1 MFLELLSFLSSLD
14 TGFNVLSY
22 LTVRAVFAMM
32 TALLITLL
40 LGKWI
45 IGKLQEYQIGQ
56 VIRDDG
62 PETHLE
68 KKGTPTMGG
77 VLIFFAFFI
86 SVLIWGDWQN
96 PFLWIVIVTAL
107 LFSSIGFIDDYLKIK
122 KQNSDGLSRRQKLSA
137 QTISTLLICFWL
149 LSLNSKTIGAELLI
163 PFFKDLI
170 IPLNVIGFLII
181 GWFAIVGGS
190 NSVNLTDGL
199 DGLAIMPVI
208 IISGALGVFAYI
220 GGNYNFSGYLNM
232 PFMPGTGEAF
242 VLCAALIGAGFGFLW
257 FNTYP
262 AEIFMGDT
270 GSLALGAILAVIA
283 IIVHQEIL
291 LILMGGIFVAE
302 TLSVIIQIAYYKR
315 TQKRFFKMA
324 PIHHHFEKK
333 GLKEPKIIVRFW
345 IVTLILVLI
354 SLASIKIRSV
364 SYTHLTLPTN
374 REV

>member
-1 MFLELLSFLSSLD
+1 MFLEILSFLSSLD

-32 TALLITLL
+32 TALLITLV

-45 IGKLQEYQIGQ
+45 ISKLQHYQIGQ
-56 VIRDDG
+56 VIRNDG
-62 PETHLE
+62 PDTHLE
-68 KKGTPTMGG
+68 KAGTPTMGG
-77 VLIFFAFFI
+77 VLILFAFFI
-86 SVLIWGDWQN
+86 SVLIWGDWDN

-107 LFSSIGFIDDYLKIK
+107 LFSAIGFIDDYLKIK
-122 KQNSDGLSRRQKLSA
+122 KQNSDGLSRRQKILAQSISA
-137 QTISTLLICFWL
+137 ILICVWL

-170 IPLNVIGFLII
+170 IPLNALAFLII
-181 GWFAIVGGS
+181 GWFALVGSS

-208 IISGALGVFAYI
+208 LISGALAVFAYI

-232 PFMPGTGEAF
+232 PFMPGTGEIF
-242 VLCAALIGAGFGFLW
+242 VLCAALVGAGFGFLW

-270 GSLALGAILAVIA
+270 GSLSLGAILGVIA

-302 TLSVIIQIAYYKR
+302 TLSVIIQIGYFKR
-315 TQKRFFKMA
+315 TQKRIFLMA
-324 PIHHHFEKK
+324 PLHHHYEKK

-345 IVTLILVLI
+345 IITLILVLI
-354 SLASIKIRSV
+354 SLASIKIR
-364 SYTHLTLPTN
+364 
-374 REV
+374 

>member
-1 MFLELLSFLSSLD
+1 MFLELINFLSSLD

-32 TALLITLL
+32 TALLITLV

-45 IGKLQEYQIGQ
+45 ISKLKQYEIGQ

-62 PETHLE
+62 PETHGE
-68 KKGTPTMGG
+68 KEGTPTMGG
-77 VLIFFAFFI
+77 VLILFAFFT
-86 SVLIWGDWQN
+86 SVIIWGDWKN
-96 PFLWIVIVTAL
+96 PYLWIVLLTAL
-107 LFSSIGFIDDYLKIK
+107 LFSSIGFVDDYLKIK
-122 KQNSDGLSRRQKLSA
+122 KNNSDGLSRRQKIAA
-137 QTISTLLICFWL
+137 QSISTILICLWL
-149 LSLNSKTIGAELLI
+149 ISLDSKVIGTELLI
-163 PFFKDLI
+163 PFFKDLV
-170 IPLNVIGFLII
+170 IPLNTLGFLIV

-208 IISGALGVFAYI
+208 LISGALAVFAYI
-220 GGNYNFSGYLNM
+220 GGNYNFSAYLNM
-232 PFMPGTGEAF
+232 PFMPGTGEVF
-242 VLCAALIGAGFGFLW
+242 IVCAALIGSGFGFLW

-270 GSLALGAILAVIA
+270 GSLSLGAILAVIA

-291 LILMGGIFVAE
+291 LILMGGVFVAE
-302 TLSVIIQIAYYKR
+302 TFSVIIQIGYFKR
-315 TQKRFFKMA
+315 TQEKFFLMA
-324 PIHHHFEKK
+324 PIHHHFEKM

-354 SLASIKIRSV
+354 SLASIKIR
-364 SYTHLTLPTN
+364 
-374 REV
+374 

>member
-1 MFLELLSFLSSLD
+1 MFLELISFLSSLD

-32 TALLITLL
+32 TALLITLV

-45 IGKLQEYQIGQ
+45 ISKLKQYEIGQ

-62 PETHLE
+62 PETHGE
-68 KKGTPTMGG
+68 KEGTPTMGG
-77 VLIFFAFFI
+77 VLILFAFFT
-86 SVLIWGDWQN
+86 SVIIWGDWRN
-96 PFLWIVIVTAL
+96 PYLWIVLLTAL

-122 KQNSDGLSRRQKLSA
+122 KKNSDGLSRRQKIAA
-137 QTISTLLICFWL
+137 QSISTILICLWL
-149 LSLNSKTIGAELLI
+149 ISLDSKVIGTELLI
-163 PFFKDLI
+163 PFFKDLV
-170 IPLNVIGFLII
+170 IPLNTLGFLIV

-208 IISGALGVFAYI
+208 LISGALAVFAYI
-220 GGNYNFSGYLNM
+220 GGNYNFSAYLNM
-232 PFMPGTGEAF
+232 PFMPGTGEVF
-242 VLCAALIGAGFGFLW
+242 IVCAALIGSGFGFLW

-270 GSLALGAILAVIA
+270 GSLSLGAVLAVIA

-291 LILMGGIFVAE
+291 LILMGGVFVAE
-302 TLSVIIQIAYYKR
+302 TFSVIIQIGYFKR
-315 TQKRFFKMA
+315 TQEKFFLMA
-324 PIHHHFEKK
+324 PIHHHFEKM

-354 SLASIKIRSV
+354 SLASIKIR
-364 SYTHLTLPTN
+364 
-374 REV
+374 

>member
-1 MFLELLSFLSSLD
+1 MFLELISFLSSLD

-32 TALLITLL
+32 TALLITLV

-45 IGKLQEYQIGQ
+45 ISKLKQYEIGQ

-62 PETHLE
+62 PETHGE
-68 KKGTPTMGG
+68 KEGTPTMGG
-77 VLIFFAFFI
+77 VLILFAFFT
-86 SVLIWGDWQN
+86 SVIIWGDWRN
-96 PFLWIVIVTAL
+96 PYLWIVLLTAL

-122 KQNSDGLSRRQKLSA
+122 KKNSDGLSRRQKIAA
-137 QTISTLLICFWL
+137 QSISTILICLWL
-149 LSLNSKTIGAELLI
+149 ISLDSKVIGTELLI
-163 PFFKDLI
+163 PFFKDLV
-170 IPLNVIGFLII
+170 IPLNTLGFLIV

-208 IISGALGVFAYI
+208 LISGALAVFAYI
-220 GGNYNFSGYLNM
+220 GGNYNFSAYLNM
-232 PFMPGTGEAF
+232 PFMPGTGEVF
-242 VLCAALIGAGFGFLW
+242 VVCAALIGSGFGFLW

-270 GSLALGAILAVIA
+270 GSLSLGAVLAVIA

-291 LILMGGIFVAE
+291 LILMGGVFVAE
-302 TLSVIIQIAYYKR
+302 TFSVIIQIGYFKR
-315 TQKRFFKMA
+315 TQEKFFLMA
-324 PIHHHFEKK
+324 PIHHHFEKM

-354 SLASIKIRSV
+354 SLASIKIR
-364 SYTHLTLPTN
+364 
-374 REV
+374 

>member
-1 MFLELLSFLSSLD
+1 MSFLSSLD

-32 TALLITLL
+32 TSLLITLL

-45 IGKLQEYQIGQ
+45 ISKLQQYQIGQ
-56 VIRDDG
+56 VIRSDG
-62 PETHLE
+62 PESHRDKE
-68 KKGTPTMGG
+68 GTPTMGG
-77 VLIFFAFFI
+77 VLILFAFFT
-86 SVLIWGDWQN
+86 SVIIWGDWRN

-122 KQNSDGLSRRQKLSA
+122 KQNSDGLSRRQKILA
-137 QTISTLLICFWL
+137 QSISTILICIWL
-149 LSLNSKTIGAELLI
+149 LSLNSKTIGAEILI
-163 PFFKDLI
+163 PFFKDLV
-170 IPLNVIGFLII
+170 IPLNAFGFLIV

-208 IISGALGVFAYI
+208 LISGALAVFAYI
-220 GGNYNFSGYLNM
+220 GGNYNFSAYLNM
-232 PFMPGTGEAF
+232 PFMPGTGEVF
-242 VLCAALIGAGFGFLW
+242 VICAALIGSGFGFLW

-262 AEIFMGDT
+262 AEIFMGDI
-270 GSLALGAILAVIA
+270 GSLSLGAILAVIA

-302 TLSVIIQIAYYKR
+302 TLSVILQIGYFKR
-315 TQKRFFKMA
+315 TQKRLFLMA
-324 PIHHHFEKK
+324 PIHHHFEEM

-354 SLASIKIRSV
+354 SLASIKIR
-364 SYTHLTLPTN
+364 
-374 REV
+374 

>member
-1 MFLELLSFLSSLD
+1 MFLELINFLSSLD

-32 TALLITLL
+32 TSLLITLV

-45 IGKLQEYQIGQ
+45 ISKLEQYEIGQ

-62 PETHLE
+62 PETHEE

-77 VLIFFAFFI
+77 VLILFAFFTSMI
-86 SVLIWGDWQN
+86 IWGDWTN

-122 KQNSDGLSRRQKLSA
+122 KQNSDGLSRRQKIALQS
-137 QTISTLLICFWL
+137 ISTILICIWL
-149 LSLNSKTIGAELLI
+149 LSLNSKTIGAELLV
-163 PFFKDLI
+163 PFFKDLV
-170 IPLNVIGFLII
+170 IPLNAFGFLIV

-208 IISGALGVFAYI
+208 IISAALAVFAYI
-220 GGNYNFSGYLNM
+220 GGNYNFSAYLNM
-232 PFMPGTGEAF
+232 PFMPGTGEIF
-242 VLCAALIGAGFGFLW
+242 VVCAALIGSGFGFLW

-270 GSLALGAILAVIA
+270 GSLSLGAILAVIA

-302 TLSVIIQIAYYKR
+302 ALSVIIQIGYYKR
-315 TQKRFFKMA
+315 TQKRFFRMA
-324 PIHHHFEKK
+324 PIHHHFEKL

-354 SLASIKIRSV
+354 SLASIKIR
-364 SYTHLTLPTN
+364 
-374 REV
+374 

>member
-32 TALLITLL
+32 TALLITLV

-45 IGKLQEYQIGQ
+45 ISKLQHYQIGQ
-56 VIRDDG
+56 VIRNDG

-68 KKGTPTMGG
+68 KAGTPTMGG
-77 VLIFFAFFI
+77 VLILFAFFI
-86 SVLIWGDWQN
+86 SVLIWGDWDN

-107 LFSSIGFIDDYLKIK
+107 LFSTIGFIDDYLKIK
-122 KQNSDGLSRRQKLSA
+122 KQNSDGLSRRQKILAQSISA
-137 QTISTLLICFWL
+137 ILICVWL

-170 IPLNVIGFLII
+170 IPLNALAFLII
-181 GWFAIVGGS
+181 GWFALVGSS

-208 IISGALGVFAYI
+208 LISGALAVFAYI

-232 PFMPGTGEAF
+232 PFMPGTGEIF
-242 VLCAALIGAGFGFLW
+242 VLCAALVGAGFGFLW

-270 GSLALGAILAVIA
+270 GSLSLGAILGVIA

-302 TLSVIIQIAYYKR
+302 TLSVIIQIGYFKR
-315 TQKRFFKMA
+315 TQKRIFLMA
-324 PIHHHFEKK
+324 PLHHHYEKK

-345 IVTLILVLI
+345 IITLILVLI
-354 SLASIKIRSV
+354 SLASIKIR
-364 SYTHLTLPTN
+364 
-374 REV
+374 

>member
-1 MFLELLSFLSSLD
+1 MFLEILSFLSSLD

-32 TALLITLL
+32 TALLITLV

-45 IGKLQEYQIGQ
+45 ISKLQHYQIGQ
-56 VIRDDG
+56 VIREDG

-68 KKGTPTMGG
+68 KQGTPTMGG
-77 VLIFFAFFI
+77 VLILFAFFI
-86 SVLIWGDWQN
+86 SILIWGDWNN

-122 KQNSDGLSRRQKLSA
+122 KQNSDGLSRRQKIAAQSISA
-137 QTISTLLICFWL
+137 ILICVWL

-170 IPLNVIGFLII
+170 IPLNALAFLII
-181 GWFAIVGGS
+181 GWFALVGSS

-208 IISGALGVFAYI
+208 LISGALAVFAYI

-232 PFMPGTGEAF
+232 PFMPGTGEIF
-242 VLCAALIGAGFGFLW
+242 VICAALVGAGFGFLW

-270 GSLALGAILAVIA
+270 GSLSLGAILGVIA

-302 TLSVIIQIAYYKR
+302 TLSVIIQIGYFKR
-315 TQKRFFKMA
+315 TQKRFFLMA
-324 PIHHHFEKK
+324 PIHHHYEKK

-345 IVTLILVLI
+345 IITLILVLI
-354 SLASIKIRSV
+354 SLASIKIR
-364 SYTHLTLPTN
+364 
-374 REV
+374 

>member
-1 MFLELLSFLSSLD
+1 MFLELISFLSSLD

-32 TALLITLL
+32 TSLLITLL

-45 IGKLQEYQIGQ
+45 ISKLQQYQIGQ
-56 VIRDDG
+56 VIRSDG
-62 PETHLE
+62 PESHQDKE
-68 KKGTPTMGG
+68 GTPTMGG
-77 VLIFFAFFI
+77 VLILFAFFT
-86 SVLIWGDWQN
+86 SVIIWGDWRN

-122 KQNSDGLSRRQKLSA
+122 KQNSDGLSRRQKLLA
-137 QTISTLLICFWL
+137 QSISTILICIWL
-149 LSLNSKTIGAELLI
+149 LSLNSKTIGAEILI
-163 PFFKDLI
+163 PFFKDLV
-170 IPLNVIGFLII
+170 IPLNAFGFLIV

-208 IISGALGVFAYI
+208 LISGALAVFAYI
-220 GGNYNFSGYLNM
+220 GGNYNFSAYLNM
-232 PFMPGTGEAF
+232 PFMPGTGEVF
-242 VLCAALIGAGFGFLW
+242 VICAALIGSGFGFLW

-262 AEIFMGDT
+262 AEIFMGDI
-270 GSLALGAILAVIA
+270 GSLSLGAILAVIA

-302 TLSVIIQIAYYKR
+302 TLSVILQIGYFKR
-315 TQKRFFKMA
+315 TQKRLFLMA
-324 PIHHHFEKK
+324 PIHHHFEEM

-354 SLASIKIRSV
+354 SLASIKIR
-364 SYTHLTLPTN
+364 
-374 REV
+374 

>member
-1 MFLELLSFLSSLD
+1 MFLELINFLSSLD

-32 TALLITLL
+32 TSLLITLV

-45 IGKLQEYQIGQ
+45 ISKLEQYEIGQ

-62 PETHLE
+62 PETHEE
-68 KKGTPTMGG
+68 KEGTPTMGG
-77 VLIFFAFFI
+77 VLILFAFFI
-86 SVLIWGDWQN
+86 SMIIWGDWRN

-122 KQNSDGLSRRQKLSA
+122 KQNSDGLSRRQKILA
-137 QTISTLLICFWL
+137 QSISTILICIWL

-163 PFFKDLI
+163 PFFKDLV
-170 IPLNVIGFLII
+170 IPLNAFGFLIV

-208 IISGALGVFAYI
+208 LISGALAVFAYI
-220 GGNYNFSGYLNM
+220 GGNYNFSAYLNM
-232 PFMPGTGEAF
+232 PFMPGTGEVF
-242 VLCAALIGAGFGFLW
+242 VICAALIGSGFGFLW

-262 AEIFMGDT
+262 AEIFMGDI
-270 GSLALGAILAVIA
+270 GSLSLGAILAVIA

-302 TLSVIIQIAYYKR
+302 TLSVILQIGYFKR
-315 TQKRFFKMA
+315 TQKRLFLMA
-324 PIHHHFEKK
+324 PIHHHFEEM

-354 SLASIKIRSV
+354 SLASIKIR
-364 SYTHLTLPTN
+364 
-374 REV
+374 

>member
-1 MFLELLSFLSSLD
+1 VFLEILSFLSSLD

-32 TALLITLL
+32 TALLITLV

-45 IGKLQEYQIGQ
+45 ISKLQHYQIGQ
-56 VIRDDG
+56 VIREDG

-68 KKGTPTMGG
+68 KQGTPTMGG
-77 VLIFFAFFI
+77 VLILFAFFI
-86 SVLIWGDWQN
+86 SILIWGDWNN
-96 PFLWIVIVTAL
+96 PFLWIVIATAL

-122 KQNSDGLSRRQKLSA
+122 KQNSDGLSRRQKIAAQSISA
-137 QTISTLLICFWL
+137 ILICVWL

-170 IPLNVIGFLII
+170 IPLNALAFLIV
-181 GWFAIVGGS
+181 GWFALVGSS

-208 IISGALGVFAYI
+208 LISGALAVFAYI

-232 PFMPGTGEAF
+232 PFMPGTGEIF
-242 VLCAALIGAGFGFLW
+242 VICAALVGAGFGFLW

-270 GSLALGAILAVIA
+270 GSLSLGAILGVIA

-302 TLSVIIQIAYYKR
+302 TLSVIIQIGYFKR
-315 TQKRFFKMA
+315 TQKRFFLMA
-324 PIHHHFEKK
+324 PIHHHYEKK

-345 IVTLILVLI
+345 IITLILVLI
-354 SLASIKIRSV
+354 SLASIKIR
-364 SYTHLTLPTN
+364 
-374 REV
+374 

>member
-1 MFLELLSFLSSLD
+1 MFLEILSFLSSLD

-32 TALLITLL
+32 TALLITLV

-45 IGKLQEYQIGQ
+45 ISKLQHYQIGQ
-56 VIRDDG
+56 VIRNDG

-68 KKGTPTMGG
+68 KAGTPTMGG
-77 VLIFFAFFI
+77 VLILFAFFI
-86 SVLIWGDWQN
+86 SVLIWGDWDN

-107 LFSSIGFIDDYLKIK
+107 LFSAIGFIDDYLKIK
-122 KQNSDGLSRRQKLSA
+122 KQNSDGLSRRQKILAQSISA
-137 QTISTLLICFWL
+137 ILICVWL

-170 IPLNVIGFLII
+170 IPLNAVAFLII
-181 GWFAIVGGS
+181 GWFALVGSS

-208 IISGALGVFAYI
+208 LISGALAVFAYI

-232 PFMPGTGEAF
+232 PFMPGTGEIF
-242 VLCAALIGAGFGFLW
+242 VLCAALVGAGFGFLW

-270 GSLALGAILAVIA
+270 GSLSLGAILGVIA

-302 TLSVIIQIAYYKR
+302 TLSVIIQIGYFKR
-315 TQKRFFKMA
+315 TQKRIFLMA
-324 PIHHHFEKK
+324 PLHHHYEKK

-345 IVTLILVLI
+345 IITLILVLI
-354 SLASIKIRSV
+354 SLASIKIR
-364 SYTHLTLPTN
+364 
-374 REV
+374 

>member
-1 MFLELLSFLSSLD
+1 MFLEILSFLSSLD

-32 TALLITLL
+32 TALLITLI

-45 IGKLQEYQIGQ
+45 ISKLQHYQISQ
-56 VIRDDG
+56 VIRNDG

-68 KKGTPTMGG
+68 KAGTPTMGG
-77 VLIFFAFFI
+77 VLILFAFFI
-86 SVLIWGDWQN
+86 SVLIWGDWDN

-122 KQNSDGLSRRQKLSA
+122 KQNSDGLSRRQKIVAQSISA
-137 QTISTLLICFWL
+137 ILICVWL

-170 IPLNVIGFLII
+170 IPLNALAFLII
-181 GWFAIVGGS
+181 GWFALVGSS

-208 IISGALGVFAYI
+208 LISGALAVFAYI

-232 PFMPGTGEAF
+232 PFMPGTGEIF
-242 VLCAALIGAGFGFLW
+242 VLCAALVGAGFGFLW

-270 GSLALGAILAVIA
+270 GSLSLGAILGVIA

-302 TLSVIIQIAYYKR
+302 TLSVIIQIGYFKR
-315 TQKRFFKMA
+315 TQKRIFLMA
-324 PIHHHFEKK
+324 PLHHHYEKK

-345 IVTLILVLI
+345 IITLILVLI
-354 SLASIKIRSV
+354 SLASIKIR
-364 SYTHLTLPTN
+364 
-374 REV
+374 

>member
-1 MFLELLSFLSSLD
+1 MFLEILSFLSSLD

-32 TALLITLL
+32 TALLITLV

-45 IGKLQEYQIGQ
+45 ISKLQHYQISQ
-56 VIRDDG
+56 VIRNDG

-68 KKGTPTMGG
+68 KAGTPTMGG
-77 VLIFFAFFI
+77 VLILFAFFI
-86 SVLIWGDWQN
+86 SVLIWGDWDN

-122 KQNSDGLSRRQKLSA
+122 KQNSDGLSRRQKIVAQSISA
-137 QTISTLLICFWL
+137 ILICVWL

-170 IPLNVIGFLII
+170 IPLNALAFLII
-181 GWFAIVGGS
+181 GWFALVGSS

-208 IISGALGVFAYI
+208 LISGALAVFAYI

-232 PFMPGTGEAF
+232 PFMPGTGEIF
-242 VLCAALIGAGFGFLW
+242 VLCAALVGAGFGFLW

-270 GSLALGAILAVIA
+270 GSLSLGAILGVIA
-283 IIVHQEIL
+283 IIVP
-291 LILMGGIFVAE
+291 E
-302 TLSVIIQIAYYKR
+302 TLSVIIQIGYFKR
-315 TQKRFFKMA
+315 TQKRIFLMA
-324 PIHHHFEKK
+324 PLHHHYEKK

-345 IVTLILVLI
+345 IITLILVLI
-354 SLASIKIRSV
+354 SLASIKIR
-364 SYTHLTLPTN
+364 
-374 REV
+374 

>member
-1 MFLELLSFLSSLD
+1 MFLELINFLSSLD

-32 TALLITLL
+32 TALLITLV

-45 IGKLQEYQIGQ
+45 ISKLKQYEIGQ

-62 PETHLE
+62 PETHGE
-68 KKGTPTMGG
+68 KEGTPTMGG
-77 VLIFFAFFI
+77 VLILFAFFT
-86 SVLIWGDWQN
+86 SVIIWGDWRN
-96 PFLWIVIVTAL
+96 PYLWIVLLTAL

-122 KQNSDGLSRRQKLSA
+122 KKNSDGLSRRQKIAA
-137 QTISTLLICFWL
+137 QSISTILICLWL
-149 LSLNSKTIGAELLI
+149 ISLDSKVIGTELLI
-163 PFFKDLI
+163 PFFKDLV
-170 IPLNVIGFLII
+170 IPLNTLGFLIV

-208 IISGALGVFAYI
+208 LISGALAVFAYI
-220 GGNYNFSGYLNM
+220 GGNYNFSAYLNM
-232 PFMPGTGEAF
+232 PFMPGTGEVF
-242 VLCAALIGAGFGFLW
+242 IVCAALIGSGFGFLW

-270 GSLALGAILAVIA
+270 GSLSLGAILAVIA

-291 LILMGGIFVAE
+291 LILMGGVFVAE
-302 TLSVIIQIAYYKR
+302 TFSVIIQIGYFKR
-315 TQKRFFKMA
+315 TQEKFFLMA
-324 PIHHHFEKK
+324 PIHHHFEKM

-354 SLASIKIRSV
+354 SLASIKIR
-364 SYTHLTLPTN
+364 
-374 REV
+374 

>member
-1 MFLELLSFLSSLD
+1 MFLELINFLSSLD

-32 TALLITLL
+32 TSLLITLV

-45 IGKLQEYQIGQ
+45 ISKLEQYEIGQ

-62 PETHLE
+62 PETHEE
-68 KKGTPTMGG
+68 KEGTPTMGG
-77 VLIFFAFFI
+77 VLILFAFFI
-86 SVLIWGDWQN
+86 SMIIWGDWTN

-122 KQNSDGLSRRQKLSA
+122 KQNSDGLSRRQKIALQS
-137 QTISTLLICFWL
+137 ISTIIICIWL
-149 LSLNSKTIGAELLI
+149 LSLNSKTIGAELLV
-163 PFFKDLI
+163 PFFKDLV
-170 IPLNVIGFLII
+170 IPLNAFGFLII

-208 IISGALGVFAYI
+208 LISGALAVFAYI
-220 GGNYNFSGYLNM
+220 GGNYNFSAYLNM
-232 PFMPGTGEAF
+232 PFMSGTGEIF
-242 VLCAALIGAGFGFLW
+242 VVCAALIGSGFGFLW

-270 GSLALGAILAVIA
+270 GSLSLGAILAVIA

-302 TLSVIIQIAYYKR
+302 ALSVIIQIGYYKR

-324 PIHHHFEKK
+324 PIHHHFEKL

-354 SLASIKIRSV
+354 SLASIKIR
-364 SYTHLTLPTN
+364 
-374 REV
+374 

>member
-1 MFLELLSFLSSLD
+1 MFLELINFLSSLD

-32 TALLITLL
+32 TSLLITLV

-45 IGKLQEYQIGQ
+45 ISKLEQYEIGQ

-62 PETHLE
+62 PETHEE

-77 VLIFFAFFI
+77 VLILFAFFTSMI
-86 SVLIWGDWQN
+86 IWGDWKN

-122 KQNSDGLSRRQKLSA
+122 KQNSDGLTRRQKIALQS
-137 QTISTLLICFWL
+137 ISTILICIWL
-149 LSLNSKTIGAELLI
+149 LSLNSKTIGAELLV
-163 PFFKDLI
+163 PFFKDLV
-170 IPLNVIGFLII
+170 IPLNAFGFLIV

-208 IISGALGVFAYI
+208 LISGALAVFAYI
-220 GGNYNFSGYLNM
+220 GGNYNFSAYLNM
-232 PFMPGTGEAF
+232 PFMSGTGEIF
-242 VLCAALIGAGFGFLW
+242 VVCAALIGSGFGFLW

-270 GSLALGAILAVIA
+270 GSLSLGAILAVIA

-302 TLSVIIQIAYYKR
+302 ALSVIIQIGYYKR

-324 PIHHHFEKK
+324 PIHHHFEKI

-354 SLASIKIRSV
+354 SLASIKIR
-364 SYTHLTLPTN
+364 
-374 REV
+374 

>member
-1 MFLELLSFLSSLD
+1 MFLEILSFLSSLD

-32 TALLITLL
+32 TALLITLV

-45 IGKLQEYQIGQ
+45 IAKLQHYQIGQ
-56 VIRDDG
+56 VIREDG

-68 KKGTPTMGG
+68 KQGTPTMGG
-77 VLIFFAFFI
+77 VLILFAFFI
-86 SVLIWGDWQN
+86 SILIWGDWDN

-122 KQNSDGLSRRQKLSA
+122 KQNSDGLSRRQKIAAQSISA
-137 QTISTLLICFWL
+137 ILICLWL

-170 IPLNVIGFLII
+170 IPLNAIAFLIV
-181 GWFAIVGGS
+181 GWFALVGSS

-208 IISGALGVFAYI
+208 LISGALAVFAYI

-232 PFMPGTGEAF
+232 PFMPGTGEIF
-242 VLCAALIGAGFGFLW
+242 VICAALVGAGFGFLW

-270 GSLALGAILAVIA
+270 GSLSLGAILGVIA

-302 TLSVIIQIAYYKR
+302 TLSVIIQIGYFKR
-315 TQKRFFKMA
+315 TQKRFFLMA
-324 PIHHHFEKK
+324 PIHHHYEKK

-345 IVTLILVLI
+345 IITLILVLI
-354 SLASIKIRSV
+354 SLASIKIR
-364 SYTHLTLPTN
+364 
-374 REV
+374 

>member
-1 MFLELLSFLSSLD
+1 MFLELLNFLSSLD

-32 TALLITLL
+32 TSLLITLV

-45 IGKLQEYQIGQ
+45 ISKLEQYEIGQ

-62 PETHLE
+62 PETHEE

-77 VLIFFAFFI
+77 VLILFAFFTSMI
-86 SVLIWGDWQN
+86 IWGDWKN

-122 KQNSDGLSRRQKLSA
+122 KQNSDGLSRRQKIALQS
-137 QTISTLLICFWL
+137 ISTILICIWL
-149 LSLNSKTIGAELLI
+149 LSLNSKTIGAELLV
-163 PFFKDLI
+163 PFFKDLV
-170 IPLNVIGFLII
+170 IPLNAFGFLIV

-208 IISGALGVFAYI
+208 IISAALAVFAYI
-220 GGNYNFSGYLNM
+220 GGNYNFSAYLNM
-232 PFMPGTGEAF
+232 PFMPGTGEIF
-242 VLCAALIGAGFGFLW
+242 VVCAALIGSGFGFLW

-270 GSLALGAILAVIA
+270 GSLSLGAILAVIA

-302 TLSVIIQIAYYKR
+302 ALSVIIQIGYYKQ

-324 PIHHHFEKK
+324 PIHHHFEKL

-354 SLASIKIRSV
+354 SLASIKIR
-364 SYTHLTLPTN
+364 
-374 REV
+374 

>member
-1 MFLELLSFLSSLD
+1 MFLELINFLSSLD

-32 TALLITLL
+32 TALLITLV

-45 IGKLQEYQIGQ
+45 ISKLKQYEIGQ

-62 PETHLE
+62 PETHGE
-68 KKGTPTMGG
+68 KEGTPTMGG
-77 VLIFFAFFI
+77 VLILFAFFT
-86 SVLIWGDWQN
+86 SVIIWGDWKN
-96 PFLWIVIVTAL
+96 PYLWIVLLTAL

-122 KQNSDGLSRRQKLSA
+122 KNNSDGLSRRQKIAA
-137 QTISTLLICFWL
+137 QSISTILICLWL
-149 LSLNSKTIGAELLI
+149 ISLDSKVIGTELLI
-163 PFFKDLI
+163 PFFKDLA
-170 IPLNVIGFLII
+170 IPLNTLGFLIV

-208 IISGALGVFAYI
+208 LISGALAVFAYI
-220 GGNYNFSGYLNM
+220 GGNYNFSAYLNM
-232 PFMPGTGEAF
+232 PFMPGTGEVF
-242 VLCAALIGAGFGFLW
+242 IVCAALIGSGFGFLW

-270 GSLALGAILAVIA
+270 GSLSLGAILAVIA

-291 LILMGGIFVAE
+291 LILMGGVFVAE
-302 TLSVIIQIAYYKR
+302 TFSVIIQIGYFKR
-315 TQKRFFKMA
+315 TQEKFFLMA
-324 PIHHHFEKK
+324 PIHHHFEKM

-354 SLASIKIRSV
+354 SLASIKIR
-364 SYTHLTLPTN
+364 
-374 REV
+374 

>member
-1 MFLELLSFLSSLD
+1 MFLELISFLSSLD

-32 TALLITLL
+32 TSLLITLV

-45 IGKLQEYQIGQ
+45 ISKLQQYQIGQ
-56 VIRDDG
+56 VIRSDG
-62 PETHLE
+62 PESHQDKE
-68 KKGTPTMGG
+68 GTPTMGG
-77 VLIFFAFFI
+77 VLILFAFFT
-86 SVLIWGDWQN
+86 SVIIWGDWRN

-122 KQNSDGLSRRQKLSA
+122 KQNSDGLSRRQKILA
-137 QTISTLLICFWL
+137 QSISTILICIWL

-163 PFFKDLI
+163 PFFKDLV
-170 IPLNVIGFLII
+170 IPLNAFGFLIV

-208 IISGALGVFAYI
+208 LISGALAVFAYI
-220 GGNYNFSGYLNM
+220 GGNYNFSAYLNM
-232 PFMPGTGEAF
+232 PFMQGTGEVF
-242 VLCAALIGAGFGFLW
+242 VICAALIGSGFGFLW

-262 AEIFMGDT
+262 AEIFMGDI
-270 GSLALGAILAVIA
+270 GSLSLGAILAVIA
-283 IIVHQEIL
+283 IIVHQELL

-302 TLSVIIQIAYYKR
+302 TLSVILQIGYFKR
-315 TQKRFFKMA
+315 TQKRLFLMA
-324 PIHHHFEKK
+324 PIHHHFEEM

-354 SLASIKIRSV
+354 SLASIKIR
-364 SYTHLTLPTN
+364 
-374 REV
+374 

>member
-1 MFLELLSFLSSLD
+1 MFLELINFLSSLD

-32 TALLITLL
+32 TALLITLV

-45 IGKLQEYQIGQ
+45 ISKLKQYEIGQ

-62 PETHLE
+62 PETHGE
-68 KKGTPTMGG
+68 KEGTPTMGG
-77 VLIFFAFFI
+77 VLILFAFFI
-86 SVLIWGDWQN
+86 SVIIWGDWRN
-96 PFLWIVIVTAL
+96 PYLWIVLLTAL

-122 KQNSDGLSRRQKLSA
+122 KKNSDGLSRRQKIAA
-137 QTISTLLICFWL
+137 QSISTILICLWL
-149 LSLNSKTIGAELLI
+149 ISLDSKVIGTELLI
-163 PFFKDLI
+163 PFFKDLV
-170 IPLNVIGFLII
+170 IPLNTLGFLIV

-208 IISGALGVFAYI
+208 LISGALAVFAYI
-220 GGNYNFSGYLNM
+220 GGNYNFSAYLNM
-232 PFMPGTGEAF
+232 PFMPGTGEVF
-242 VLCAALIGAGFGFLW
+242 IVCAALIGSGFGFLW

-270 GSLALGAILAVIA
+270 GSLSLGAILAVIA

-302 TLSVIIQIAYYKR
+302 TLSVILQIGYFKR
-315 TQKRFFKMA
+315 TQERLFLMA
-324 PIHHHFEKK
+324 PLHHHYEKK

-354 SLASIKIRSV
+354 SLASIKIR
-364 SYTHLTLPTN
+364 
-374 REV
+374 